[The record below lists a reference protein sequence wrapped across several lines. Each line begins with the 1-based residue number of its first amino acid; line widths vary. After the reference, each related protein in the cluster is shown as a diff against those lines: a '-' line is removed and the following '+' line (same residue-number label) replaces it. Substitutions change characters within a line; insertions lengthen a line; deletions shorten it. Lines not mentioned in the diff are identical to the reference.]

1 MIKGIP
7 CTSVR
12 IARPPN
18 TRVQRTRATR
28 FARTRAQLTRSPL
41 GGCLAAVFLV
51 AKLAWSGEMPAPE
64 GVEFSTG
71 GGPVS
76 PTVVAT
82 LIWRSQPPGSAE
94 LQLLVLWRG
103 TPGWFMRGSNEQ
115 TGSGQAVVDES
126 GPGVVVEQRSY
137 GGTRLD
143 LEFDPAKRAARVQD
157 HEIALGSAN
166 VILVDD
172 VDGETG
178 SKIAGSLQVDAQF
191 RDEPAEIEV
200 IIRRNPELYDFLRCD
215 AKLPDPKAQ
224 PKFDSRCARMKAK

>member
-1 MIKGIP
+1 VQRARVAR
-7 CTSVR
+7 C
-12 IARPPN
+12 ARPG
-18 TRVQRTRATR
+18 
-28 FARTRAQLTRSPL
+28 SPL
-41 GGCLAAVFLV
+41 THHLLGGSLAAVFLV
-51 AKLAWSGEMPAPE
+51 GKLAWSGEIPKPE
-64 GVEFSTG
+64 GVQFSTG

-82 LIWRSQPPGSAE
+82 LIWRSQPPGAPE

-103 TPGWFMRGSNEQ
+103 SPAWFMRGPNGYTQS
-115 TGSGQAVVDES
+115 GSGQAVVDES
-126 GPGVVVEQRSY
+126 GPGLVVERWSY

-143 LEFDPAKRAARVQD
+143 VEFDPSKRAARVQD

-178 SKIAGSLQVDAQF
+178 SQIAGSLQVDALF

-200 IIRRNPELYDFLRCD
+200 IIRRNPELYSFLRCD
-215 AKLPDPKAQ
+215 AKLPDANAQ
-224 PKFDSRCARMKAK
+224 ATFDSRCARMKAK